1 MNITEEQADRI
12 VNFIYDNYD
21 KIIIIINEVIVFSQ
35 KDNIKKRFIEIL
47 KKMIKINKNQVYP
60 DTLVQTML
68 MQSII
73 NSDQILADK
82 IDDKYKVDFNI
93 YKHIREIIMTQ
104 LQLFFHIDDITEV
117 IVDYNCNLDN
127 YLNEKLDYYYDFVM
141 GSFAYQLKT
150 INILNFLDMEDITI
164 KEIEEM

>member
-1 MNITEEQADRI
+1 MD
-12 VNFIYDNYD
+12 
-21 KIIIIINEVIVFSQ
+21 
-35 KDNIKKRFIEIL
+35 
-47 KKMIKINKNQVYP
+47 
-60 DTLVQTML
+60 
-68 MQSII
+68 
-73 NSDQILADK
+73 LADK

-117 IVDYNCNLDN
+117 IVDYDCNLDN

-150 INILNFLDMEDITI
+150 INILKFLNMEDVTI